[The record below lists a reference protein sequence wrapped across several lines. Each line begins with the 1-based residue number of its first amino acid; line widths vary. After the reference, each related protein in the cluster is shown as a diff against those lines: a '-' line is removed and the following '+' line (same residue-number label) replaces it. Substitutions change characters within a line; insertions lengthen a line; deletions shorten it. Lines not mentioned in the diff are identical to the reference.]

1 MKLKSVEVR
10 PRGERKKGGS
20 ETAERDGR
28 SEVEKNEENEKDEEE
43 RKRGNADVYTG
54 QVNEITRN
62 RKLSDVRNFIGTAVA
77 HAKIT
82 PAGSSLW

>member
-1 MKLKSVEVR
+1 M
-10 PRGERKKGGS
+10 
-20 ETAERDGR
+20 
-28 SEVEKNEENEKDEEE
+28 
-43 RKRGNADVYTG
+43 RKRGSGRRKGEEVRNADVYTG

-82 PAGSSLW
+82 PAGSSLVAYYARAR